1 VTQNGSFTICLTLV
15 VLRKDLDIYVEQSVM
30 SLGLS
35 IRKVDTAVIVRLL
48 DETKNVSL
56 PIRLTLVVLRKKLDI
71 IVGPSVME
79 IGLSVREVYIAVVQW
94 LRRRTQN
101 GRFHRCLSVTVIV

>member
-1 VTQNGSFTICLTLV
+1 
-15 VLRKDLDIYVEQSVM
+15 M

-48 DETKNVSL
+48 GETKNVSL

-79 IGLSVREVYIAVVQW
+79 NGLSVREVYIVVIER
-94 LRRRTQN
+94 LRCVTQN
-101 GRFHRCLSVTVIV
+101 GRFPRCLNVTEIV